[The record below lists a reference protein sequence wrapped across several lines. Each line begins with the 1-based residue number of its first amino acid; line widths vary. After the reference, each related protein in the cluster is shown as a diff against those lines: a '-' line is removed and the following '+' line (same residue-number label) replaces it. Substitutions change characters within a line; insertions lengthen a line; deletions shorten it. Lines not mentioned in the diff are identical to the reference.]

1 MDKNNRTKRTRKFY
15 EAVLQL
21 KDMEQC
27 CDFFEDLCTLK
38 EIQVM
43 EQRFEV
49 AGMLKKDKVYTEIAE
64 KTNASSATISRVK
77 RMLDYGTGCLS
88 EMIDMIQEQ
97 EEEKE

>member
-1 MDKNNRTKRTRKFY
+1 MEKMNKNNRNKKFY
-15 EAVLQL
+15 EAVLKLQNI
-21 KDMEQC
+21 EEC

-38 EIQVM
+38 ELQVM

-49 AGMLKKDKVYTEIAE
+49 AGMLKQDKVYTEIAE

-88 EMIDMIQEQ
+88 GMLDELLEDKKTE
-97 EEEKE
+97 